1 MNHITKIARYLV
13 GTLFIFSGLVKAN
26 DPIGF
31 SYKLQEYFEEFEKLK
46 VYFSPL
52 ENFFK
57 LLHDLALEQAIF
69 MVVLEIVLGIA
80 IIAGYRAKLTSWL
93 LLLLILFFTA
103 LTFASA
109 EYEIVRSC
117 GCFGDAIPLTPWESF
132 YKDIVLLVLILF
144 IFSQRKKI
152 EPNKVDYLDIAM
164 AVLCIGALAWLSFS
178 LLKWAFPFV
187 VGLVLIGGYVIWT
200 FVAPKQNV
208 AMYKT
213 LIGLVVAGYFTY
225 RCYAHLPAK
234 DFRAYAIGKSIP
246 EQMQGIPDKVQYHY
260 LLTNKETGKQQ
271 EFDAFPPNY
280 ETEWNYDTLRIEVLE
295 KGVEA
300 KITDFSISNNDGDEY
315 TDDFFQGYQF
325 LLIYYDLDKSF
336 NEKQTEINAFAE
348 KAKKDGFNFNGLTA
362 SIGKTQQDF
371 IAKNKPA
378 YDFWVCD
385 QVVLKTIIRS
395 NPGLLLLKDG
405 VVLGQWHHNDFPE
418 YERVKEKHLK
428 K

>member
-13 GTLFIFSGLVKAN
+13 GTLFIFSGLIKAN

-52 ENFFK
+52 ESFFK
-57 LLHDLALEQAIF
+57 LLHDLSLEQAVF

-80 IIAGYRAKLTSWL
+80 IISGYLPKLTAWL
-93 LLLLILFFTA
+93 LLLLILFFTV

-109 EYEIVRSC
+109 QYEIVRSC

-132 YKDIVLLVLILF
+132 YKDIILITLILF
-144 IFSQRKKI
+144 IFTQKNKI
-152 EPNKVDYLDIAM
+152 EPNKVDALDIVM
-164 AVLCIGALAWLSFS
+164 AVLCIGALGWLSFS

-187 VGLVLIGGYVIWT
+187 VGLVLIGGYVIWS
-200 FVAPKQNV
+200 FIAPKQNV

-213 LIGLVVAGYFTY
+213 LIGLIISGYFTY
-225 RCYAHLPAK
+225 RCYAHLPAR

-260 LLTNKETGKQQ
+260 LLSNKATGKQQ
-271 EFDAFPPNY
+271 EFTAFPQNY
-280 ETEWNYDTLRIEVLE
+280 EAEWNYDTLRIEVLE

-325 LLIYYDLDKSF
+325 LLIYYDLDKACNS
-336 NEKQTEINAFAE
+336 KQTEINDFSE

-362 SIGKTQQDF
+362 SIGKTQEDF
-371 IAKNKPA
+371 VAKNKPA

-395 NPGLLLLKDG
+395 NPGLILLKDG
-405 VVLGQWHHNDFPE
+405 VVLGQWHHNDFPD
-418 YERVKEKHLK
+418 YEKVKEKHLK

>member
-1 MNHITKIARYLV
+1 MNYITKIARYLV

-52 ENFFK
+52 EGFFK
-57 LLHDLALEQAIF
+57 LLHDLSLEQAIF
-69 MVVLEIVLGIA
+69 MVILEIVLGIA
-80 IIAGYRAKLTSWL
+80 IISGYLPKLTAWL

-109 EYEIVRSC
+109 QYEIVRSC

-132 YKDIVLLVLILF
+132 YKDIILLTLILF
-144 IFSQRKKI
+144 IFTQKNKI
-152 EPNKVDYLDIAM
+152 EPNKVDVLDIVM
-164 AVLCIGALAWLSFS
+164 AVLCIGALGWLSFS
-178 LLKWAFPFV
+178 LLKWPFPFI
-187 VGLVLIGGYVIWT
+187 VGVVLIGGYVIWGYI
-200 FVAPKQNV
+200 APKQNV

-213 LIGLVVAGYFTY
+213 LIGLIISGYFTY

-234 DFRAYAIGKSIP
+234 DFRAYASGKSIP

-260 LLTNKETGKQQ
+260 LLTNKASGKQQ
-271 EFDAFPPNY
+271 EFIAFPPNY
-280 ETEWNYDTLRIEVLE
+280 EVEWNYDTLRIEVLE

-315 TDDFFQGYQF
+315 TDDFFQGFQF
-325 LLIYYDLDKSF
+325 LLIYYDLDKACNS
-336 NEKQTEINAFAE
+336 KQTEINAFAE

-362 SIGKTQQDF
+362 SIGKTQEDF
-371 IAKNKPA
+371 VVKNKPA
-378 YDFWVCD
+378 YEFWVCD

-395 NPGLLLLKDG
+395 NPGLVLLKDG

-418 YERVKEKHLK
+418 YEKVKEKLLK
-428 K
+428 

>member
-13 GTLFIFSGLVKAN
+13 GTLFIFSGLIKAN

-52 ENFFK
+52 ESFFK
-57 LLHDLALEQAIF
+57 LLHDLSLEQAVF

-80 IIAGYRAKLTSWL
+80 IISGYLPKLTAWL
-93 LLLLILFFTA
+93 LLLLILFFTV

-109 EYEIVRSC
+109 QYEIVRSC

-132 YKDIVLLVLILF
+132 YKDIILITLILF
-144 IFSQRKKI
+144 IFTQKNKI
-152 EPNKVDYLDIAM
+152 EPNKVDALDIVM
-164 AVLCIGALAWLSFS
+164 AVLCIGALGWLSFS

-187 VGLVLIGGYVIWT
+187 VGLVLIGGYVIWS
-200 FVAPKQNV
+200 FIAPKQNV

-213 LIGLVVAGYFTY
+213 LIGLIISGYFTY
-225 RCYAHLPAK
+225 RCYAHLPAR
-234 DFRAYAIGKSIP
+234 DFRAYAIGKNIP

-260 LLTNKETGKQQ
+260 LLSNKATGKQQ
-271 EFDAFPPNY
+271 EFTAFPQNY
-280 ETEWNYDTLRIEVLE
+280 EAEWNYDTLRIEVLE

-325 LLIYYDLDKSF
+325 LLIYYDLDKACNS
-336 NEKQTEINAFAE
+336 KQTEINDFSE

-362 SIGKTQQDF
+362 SIGKTQEDF
-371 IAKNKPA
+371 VAKNKPA

-395 NPGLLLLKDG
+395 NPGLILLKDG
-405 VVLGQWHHNDFPE
+405 VVLGQWHHNDFPD
-418 YERVKEKHLK
+418 YEKVKEKHLK

>member
-1 MNHITKIARYLV
+1 MNYITKIARYLV

-52 ENFFK
+52 EGFFK
-57 LLHDLALEQAIF
+57 LLHDLSLEQAIF
-69 MVVLEIVLGIA
+69 MVILEIVLGIA
-80 IIAGYRAKLTSWL
+80 IISGYLPKLTAWL

-109 EYEIVRSC
+109 QYEIVRSC

-132 YKDIVLLVLILF
+132 YKDIILLTLILF
-144 IFSQRKKI
+144 IFTQKNKI
-152 EPNKVDYLDIAM
+152 EPNKVDVLDIVM
-164 AVLCIGALAWLSFS
+164 AVLCIGALGWLSFS

-187 VGLVLIGGYVIWT
+187 VGLVLIGGYVIWS

-213 LIGLVVAGYFTY
+213 LIGLIISGYFTY

-260 LLTNKETGKQQ
+260 LLSNKATGKQQ
-271 EFDAFPPNY
+271 EFTAFPPNY
-280 ETEWNYDTLRIEVLE
+280 EAEWNYDTLRIEVLE
-295 KGVEA
+295 KGVEP

-315 TDDFFQGYQF
+315 TDDFFQGFQF
-325 LLIYYDLDKSF
+325 LLIYYDLDKAS
-336 NEKQTEINAFAE
+336 NNKQAEINAFAE

-362 SIGKTQQDF
+362 SIGKTQEDF
-371 IAKNKPA
+371 VAKNKPA
-378 YDFWVCD
+378 YEFWVCD

-395 NPGLLLLKDG
+395 NPGLVLLKDG

-418 YERVKEKHLK
+418 YEKVKEKLLK
-428 K
+428 

>member
-52 ENFFK
+52 EGFFK
-57 LLHDLALEQAIF
+57 LLHDLSLEQAIF
-69 MVVLEIVLGIA
+69 MVILEIVLGIA
-80 IIAGYRAKLTSWL
+80 IISGYLPKLTAWL

-109 EYEIVRSC
+109 QYEIVRSC

-132 YKDIVLLVLILF
+132 YKDIVLLTLILF
-144 IFSQRKKI
+144 IFTQKNKI
-152 EPNKVDYLDIAM
+152 EPNKVDVLDIVM
-164 AVLCIGALAWLSFS
+164 AVLCIGALGWLSFS
-178 LLKWAFPFV
+178 LLKWPFPFI
-187 VGLVLIGGYVIWT
+187 VGLVLIGGYVLWGYI
-200 FVAPKQNV
+200 APKQNV

-213 LIGLVVAGYFTY
+213 LIGLIISGYFTY

-260 LLTNKETGKQQ
+260 LLTNKATGKQQ
-271 EFDAFPPNY
+271 EFTAFPPNY
-280 ETEWNYDTLRIEVLE
+280 ETEWKYDTLRIEVLE

-300 KITDFSISNNDGDEY
+300 KISDFSISNRAGDEY
-315 TDDFFQGYQF
+315 TDDFFIGYQF
-325 LLIYYDLDKSF
+325 LLIYYDIDKAS
-336 NEKQTEINAFAE
+336 NDKQSEINAFAE
-348 KAKKDGFNFNGLTA
+348 KAKAEGFNFVGVTA
-362 SIGKTQQDF
+362 SPEQSEKKF
-371 IAKNKPA
+371 IEQNKPT
-378 YDFWVCD
+378 YEFWICD

-405 VVLGQWHHNDFPE
+405 VVLGQWHNNDFPD
-418 YERVKEKHLK
+418 YQKVKEKYLK
-428 K
+428 

>member
-1 MNHITKIARYLV
+1 MNYITKIARYLV

-52 ENFFK
+52 ESLFK
-57 LLHDLALEQAIF
+57 LLHDLSLEQAIF

-80 IIAGYRAKLTSWL
+80 VISGYLPKLTAWL
-93 LLLLILFFTA
+93 LLLLILFFTV

-109 EYEIVRSC
+109 QYEIVRSC

-132 YKDIVLLVLILF
+132 YKDIILLTLILF
-144 IFSQRKKI
+144 IFTQKNKI
-152 EPNKVDYLDIAM
+152 EPNKVDALDIVM
-164 AVLCIGALAWLSFS
+164 AILCIGALGWLSFS

-187 VGLVLIGGYVIWT
+187 VGLVLIGGYVVWS

-213 LIGLVVAGYFTY
+213 LIGLIISGYFTY

-260 LLTNKETGKQQ
+260 LLSNKATGKQQ
-271 EFDAFPPNY
+271 EFTAFPPNY

-295 KGVEA
+295 KGVEP

-325 LLIYYDLDKSF
+325 LLIYYDQDKACSSR
-336 NEKQTEINAFAE
+336 QDEINVFAE
-348 KAKKDGFNFNGLTA
+348 KTKKDGFNFNGLTA
-362 SIGKTQQDF
+362 SIAKTQEDF
-371 IAKNKPA
+371 VTKNKPA
-378 YDFWVCD
+378 YEFWVCD
-385 QVVLKTIIRS
+385 QIVLKTIIRS
-395 NPGLLLLKDG
+395 NPGLVLLKDG
-405 VVLGQWHHNDFPE
+405 VVLGQWHHNDFPD
-418 YERVKEKHLK
+418 YEMVKEKYLK

>member
-13 GTLFIFSGLVKAN
+13 GTLFIFSGLIKAN

-52 ENFFK
+52 ESFFK
-57 LLHDLALEQAIF
+57 LLHDLSLEQAVF

-80 IIAGYRAKLTSWL
+80 IISGYLPKLTAWL
-93 LLLLILFFTA
+93 LLLLILFFTV

-109 EYEIVRSC
+109 QYEIVRSC

-132 YKDIVLLVLILF
+132 YKDIILITLILF
-144 IFSQRKKI
+144 IFTQKNKI
-152 EPNKVDYLDIAM
+152 EPNKVDALDIVM
-164 AVLCIGALAWLSFS
+164 AVLCIGALGWLSFS

-187 VGLVLIGGYVIWT
+187 VGLVLIGGYVIWS
-200 FVAPKQNV
+200 FIAPKQNV

-213 LIGLVVAGYFTY
+213 LIGLIISGYFTY
-225 RCYAHLPAK
+225 RCYAHLPAR

-260 LLTNKETGKQQ
+260 LLSNKATGKQQ
-271 EFDAFPPNY
+271 EFTAFPPNY
-280 ETEWNYDTLRIEVLE
+280 EAEWKYDTLRIEVLE
-295 KGVEA
+295 KGVEP

-325 LLIYYDLDKSF
+325 LLIYYDLDKACNS
-336 NEKQTEINAFAE
+336 KQTEINDFSE

-362 SIGKTQQDF
+362 SIGKTQEDF
-371 IAKNKPA
+371 VAKNKPA

-395 NPGLLLLKDG
+395 NPGLILLKDG
-405 VVLGQWHHNDFPE
+405 VVLGQWHHNDFPD
-418 YERVKEKHLK
+418 YEKVKEKHLK

>member
-52 ENFFK
+52 EGFFK
-57 LLHDLALEQAIF
+57 LLHDLSLEQAIF
-69 MVVLEIVLGIA
+69 MVILEIVLGIA
-80 IIAGYRAKLTSWL
+80 IISGYLPKLTAWL

-109 EYEIVRSC
+109 QYEIVRSC

-132 YKDIVLLVLILF
+132 YKDVILLVLILF
-144 IFSQRKKI
+144 IFTQKSKI
-152 EPNKVDYLDIAM
+152 EANKVNALDIVM
-164 AVLCIGALAWLSFS
+164 AVLCVGALAWLSFS

-187 VGLVLIGGYVIWT
+187 VGVVLIGGYVVWS

-213 LIGLVVAGYFTY
+213 LIGLIIAGYFTY

-234 DFRAYAIGKSIP
+234 DFRAYAVGKSIP
-246 EQMQGIPDKVQYHY
+246 EQMQGIPDKVKYHY
-260 LLTNKETGKQQ
+260 LLKNKASGEEK
-271 EFDAFPPNY
+271 EFEVFPENY
-280 ETEWNYDTLRIEVLE
+280 QNDWDYLNFRTEILE

-300 KITDFSISNNDGDEY
+300 KITDFSISNHDGDAY

-325 LLIYYDLDKSF
+325 LLIYYDIDKAC
-336 NEKQTEINAFAE
+336 NDKQAEINAFAK
-348 KAKKDGFNFNGLTA
+348 KAKAEGFNFVGLTA
-362 SIGKTQQDF
+362 SPQQSEQKF
-371 IAKNKPA
+371 IEKNKPA
-378 YDFWVCD
+378 YEFWICD

-395 NPGLLLLKDG
+395 NPGLVLLKDG
-405 VVLGQWHHNDFPE
+405 VVLGQWHHNDFPD
-418 YERVKEKHLK
+418 YQNVKAKYLK
-428 K
+428 

>member
-1 MNHITKIARYLV
+1 MNYITKIARYLV

-52 ENFFK
+52 EGFFK
-57 LLHDLALEQAIF
+57 LLHDLSLEQAIF

-80 IIAGYRAKLTSWL
+80 IISGYLPKLTAWL

-109 EYEIVRSC
+109 QYEIVRSC

-132 YKDIVLLVLILF
+132 YKDIILLTLILF
-144 IFSQRKKI
+144 IFTQKSKI
-152 EPNKVDYLDIAM
+152 EPNKVDVLDIVM
-164 AVLCIGALAWLSFS
+164 AVLCIGALGWLSFS

-187 VGLVLIGGYVIWT
+187 VGVVLIGGYVVWS

-213 LIGLVVAGYFTY
+213 LIGLIISGYFTY
-225 RCYAHLPAK
+225 RCYAHLPAR

-260 LLTNKETGKQQ
+260 LLSNKATGKQQ
-271 EFDAFPPNY
+271 EFTAFPQNY
-280 ETEWNYDTLRIEVLE
+280 EAEWNYDTLRIEVLE

-325 LLIYYDLDKSF
+325 LLIYYDLDKACNS
-336 NEKQTEINAFAE
+336 KQTEINDFSE

-362 SIGKTQQDF
+362 SIGKTQEDF
-371 IAKNKPA
+371 VAKNKPA

-395 NPGLLLLKDG
+395 NPGLILLKDG
-405 VVLGQWHHNDFPE
+405 VVLGQWHHNDFPD
-418 YERVKEKHLK
+418 YEKVKEKHLK

>member
-1 MNHITKIARYLV
+1 MNYITKIARYLV

-31 SYKLQEYFEEFEKLK
+31 SYKLQEYFEEFENLK
-46 VYFSPL
+46 IYFSPL
-52 ENFFK
+52 EGFFK
-57 LLHDLALEQAIF
+57 LLHDLSLEQAIF
-69 MVVLEIVLGIA
+69 MVILEIVLGIA
-80 IIAGYRAKLTSWL
+80 IISGYLPKLTAWL

-109 EYEIVRSC
+109 QYEIVRSC
-117 GCFGDAIPLTPWESF
+117 GCFGDASPLTPWESF
-132 YKDIVLLVLILF
+132 YKDIVLLTLILF
-144 IFSQRKKI
+144 IFTQKNII
-152 EPNKVDYLDIAM
+152 EPNKVDVLDIVM

-187 VGLVLIGGYVIWT
+187 VGLVLIGGYVIWS

-213 LIGLVVAGYFTY
+213 LIGLIISGYFTY

-260 LLTNKETGKQQ
+260 LLSNKATGKQQ
-271 EFDAFPPNY
+271 EFTAFPPNY
-280 ETEWNYDTLRIEVLE
+280 EAEWNYDTLRIEVLE

-315 TDDFFQGYQF
+315 TDDFFQGFQF
-325 LLIYYDLDKSF
+325 LLIYYDLDKACNS
-336 NEKQTEINAFAE
+336 KQTEINAFAE

-362 SIGKTQQDF
+362 SIGKTQEDF
-371 IAKNKPA
+371 VAKNKPA
-378 YDFWVCD
+378 YEFWVCD

-395 NPGLLLLKDG
+395 NPGLVLLKDG

-418 YERVKEKHLK
+418 YEKVKEKLLK
-428 K
+428 